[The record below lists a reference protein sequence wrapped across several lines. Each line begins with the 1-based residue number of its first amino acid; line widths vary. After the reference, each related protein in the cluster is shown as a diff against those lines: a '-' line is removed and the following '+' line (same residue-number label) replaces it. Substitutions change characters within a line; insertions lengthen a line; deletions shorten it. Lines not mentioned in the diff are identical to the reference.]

1 MPDITVRN
9 VTPADHD
16 AWLPFW
22 RGYQAFYQVDIP
34 AEVSAVTW
42 KRLLDPAEPMWGAL
56 AFDGERAVGMV
67 HWLRHRSCWTVGD
80 NCYLQDLF
88 AAPDTRGRGVGRR
101 LIEHVYD
108 AARALGCARVYW
120 QTHETNSNAM
130 LLYDRI
136 AEKSGFVV
144 YRKALG

>member
-1 MPDITVRN
+1 MPGITTRN
-9 VTPADHD
+9 VTSADHD
-16 AWLPFW
+16 AWMPFW
-22 RGYQAFYQVDIP
+22 RGYQAFYKVDIP
-34 AEVSAVTW
+34 AEVSDVTW
-42 KRLLDPAEPMWGAL
+42 RRLLDPTEPMWGAL

-88 AAPDTRGRGVGRR
+88 AAPDARGRGVGRR

-108 AARALGCARVYW
+108 AARALGCVRVYW
-120 QTHETNSNAM
+120 QTHETNTNAM

>member
-1 MPDITVRN
+1 MTAIAVRA
-9 VTPADHD
+9 VTQADHD
-16 AWLPFW
+16 AWMPLW
-22 RGYQAFYQVDIP
+22 RGYQGFYKVDIP

-42 KRLLDPAEPMWGAL
+42 RRLLDPAEPMWGAL
-56 AFDGERAVGMV
+56 AFDGDRAVGMV
-67 HWLRHRSCWTVGD
+67 HWLTHRSFWTVAD

-101 LIEHVYD
+101 LIEHVYG

-120 QTHETNSNAM
+120 QTHETNSNAV